1 MASIRRPGRASIFS
15 PATEREREEN
25 FESYWRYQQRRDGE
39 ILEEAKDLSEKQ
51 KNLARFRADTVRT
64 RRPVPDTFHRNYIA
78 RSEEHTSEL
87 QSHSDLV
94 CRLLLEKKKQKITVA
109 ENHSEHPH
117 SEYIEDTD
125 SDAA

>member
-39 ILEEAKDLSEKQ
+39 ILEDAKDLSEKQ

-78 RSEEHTSEL
+78 MQDDPRSLDQIGRAS
-87 QSHSDLV
+87 
-94 CRLLLEKKKQKITVA
+94 CRERVET
-109 ENHSEHPH
+109 
-117 SEYIEDTD
+117 
-125 SDAA
+125 